1 MFLGAFFFCI
11 MFFENL
17 FIYFPQKFPNGDW
30 SAPEKNL
37 CSFSVNDVFIDTA
50 DEETIHGWFYNNP
63 SSDNLLIYFHGNG
76 GNITH
81 RFSWACTLAHLPT
94 NVLIID
100 YRGYGKST
108 GAPDEEGL
116 YRDAEA
122 TLRYAKGQGFSSE
135 NITLL
140 GESLGGGVA
149 TYLASKETF
158 KLLIL
163 QSTFTSIPNM
173 ASKVFPFLP
182 GFLIST
188 QMNNLERIKEIDT
201 PLYLVHS
208 RRDDI
213 VPYHMGEKLYA
224 AAKNPLFFQRFEQYD
239 HNSLS
244 FYEGD
249 TIIQSIRQEA
259 DYLTTD

>member
-1 MFLGAFFFCI
+1 
-11 MFFENL
+11 MFFENF
-17 FIYFPQKFPNGDW
+17 FIYFPHKYPKGDW

-37 CSFSVNDVFIDTA
+37 CRFPVSDVFLDT
-50 DEETIHGWFYNNP
+50 DDKETIHGWFYKNS

-81 RFSWACTLAHLPT
+81 RFSWACLLAGLPT
-94 NVLIID
+94 NVLLID
-100 YRGYGKST
+100 YRGYGRST
-108 GAPDEEGL
+108 GSPNEDGL
-116 YRDAEA
+116 YLDAEA
-122 TLRYAKGQGFSSE
+122 TLSYAKRQGFFPK

-149 TYLASKETF
+149 TYLAAKETF

-163 QSTFTSIPNM
+163 QSTFTSIPAM
-173 ASKVFPFLP
+173 AGKVFPFLP
-182 GFLIST
+182 GFVVST
-188 QMNNLERIKEIDT
+188 QMNNLERIKTIDT

-208 RRDDI
+208 RQDEI

-244 FYEGD
+244 FYEGE
-249 TIIQSIRQEA
+249 TIIQSIRQVAEFPTA
-259 DYLTTD
+259 N